1 MKKSSAVILVLFLI
15 IPLYLTAQEVRGSK
29 DKKDDTSATQAMEAI
44 ENKGLEFDKEILR
57 LNKRIQEVVAD
68 ANIMSGSGIKTLPF
82 QTDINFGPDKDKP
95 EYVQV
100 TKHIYIKDGLF
111 SNVLIGYEEKSLRIY
126 SDGKTISKVE
136 TIIRTKNFKSQDEEL
151 VTVVDPSPSTED
163 TDDIILSHTYNKF
176 KLIDQKKLGNILN
189 DLEFPVRN
197 GIKSEF
203 IIPSLSILE
212 KNLLFITESNKKGS
226 KDIDVN
232 ISEFLKKSTLY

>member
-1 MKKSSAVILVLFLI
+1 MKKGSAVILVLFLI
-15 IPLYLTAQEVRGSK
+15 IPLYLTAQEVRGNK
-29 DKKDDTSATQAMEAI
+29 DKKETAVSTKAI
-44 ENKGLEFDKEILR
+44 EEKGQDFDKEILR
-57 LNKRIQEVVAD
+57 LNQRIQEVVAE
-68 ANIMSGSGIKTLPF
+68 ANVMSGTGIKTLPY

-111 SNVLIGYEEKSLRIY
+111 SNTLIGYEEKTLRIY
-126 SDGKTISKVE
+126 CDGKNISKVE

-151 VTVVDPSPSTED
+151 VTVIDPSPSTES

-176 KLIDQKKLGNILN
+176 KLIDQKKLGNIVN
-189 DLEFPVRN
+189 DVDTPVRN

-212 KNLLFITESNKKGS
+212 KNLLFITETNKKGS
-226 KDIDVN
+226 KDIDINV
-232 ISEFLKKSTLY
+232 SEFLKKSTLY